1 MTRPFYHPSG
11 ASYEPH
17 FPEWRSLP
25 EIAPGL
31 RMVGTSLMDQEQFD
45 VEEWHDVNGDF
56 RPSIQGIHRYAQ
68 LRASRKDQR
77 KVAWQSRTEADDAW
91 SDEINRTIEESVK

>member
-1 MTRPFYHPSG
+1 MKPFYGPSG
-11 ASYEPH
+11 HEYEPH
-17 FPEWRSLP
+17 FPSFKSFP
-25 EIAPGL
+25 ELGAGL
-31 RMVGTSLMDQEQFD
+31 RMVGTSLMDQEQYD
-45 VEEWHDVNGDF
+45 IEEWHDVNGDF
-56 RPSIQGIHRYAQ
+56 RPSIQGVHRYAQ